1 MEKTRL
7 KVEHDVLVY
16 KRKVETLEKLK
27 ELEERLSNVLGSYIE
42 NGKEGAML
50 VVWIHWKAQLKIK
63 HTKAL
68 LKRLLR

>member
-1 MEKTRL
+1 M

-50 VVWIHWKAQLKIK
+50 VV
-63 HTKAL
+63 
-68 LKRLLR
+68 